1 MRQQYR
7 GKGLAVSSMEHMA
20 EMPAPRCKLRKLFAG
35 CYPRCLDVWMLFL
48 LFKWCVRT
56 CWENLNFE
64 GSTVN
69 ITCSYIFHNI
79 RIWSILRDS
88 RRKPTIF
95 GEKALQALR
104 FSTDLWAIDFCW
116 MSEKKTIFGEKALQ
130 ALRFST
136 DLWAIDFCWMSE
148 KKLEET
154 EEDNV
159 PGITMCD
166 AEISLMVKCEI
177 RSFMVESWL
186 NHGSIMVQ
194 LWFNHVKSPYDIDG
208 ETGVFFLFWRF
219 LVDGSN

>member
-1 MRQQYR
+1 MRPKFR

-35 CYPRCLDVWMLFL
+35 CYPWCLDVWMLFL

-56 CWENLNFE
+56 CWENLNFG

-79 RIWSILRDS
+79 RILSILRDS

-95 GEKALQALR
+95 REKALQALR
-104 FSTDLWAIDFCW
+104 FSTDLWA
-116 MSEKKTIFGEKALQ
+116 L
-130 ALRFST
+130 
-136 DLWAIDFCWMSE
+136 DFCWMSE

-177 RSFMVESWL
+177 RSFMVKSWL

-194 LWFNHVKSPYDIDG
+194 SCYP
-208 ETGVFFLFWRF
+208 
-219 LVDGSN
+219 LVN